1 MVSSIARPAN
11 IVYVKALK
19 RKLLVGSM
27 RHDICRFNSRWGSM
41 LRNSGPLRPAAQDWA
56 SRPFRLNAEKGPCLP
71 PLPLTRSGNEEE
83 DDGPGGSAL
92 EHNYQP
98 TLDRAYCE
106 GIPPRTG
113 PQGQGGLRPADPY
126 QAWAFGRPLRGSLVW
141 RRESDFPCPWV
152 PVRGGSSRYVLSPSP
167 RYLHV
172 ILTVL
177 KSLSNT
183 L

>member
-1 MVSSIARPAN
+1 MHTHVGHDSFWIAFVIEIVIAFVMPTLAQINFTIGSTTQFVPLSLCMYMYRSTLVYTYTHTPRPPSHVS
-11 IVYVKALK
+11 
-19 RKLLVGSM
+19 
-27 RHDICRFNSRWGSM
+27 
-41 LRNSGPLRPAAQDWA
+41 
-56 SRPFRLNAEKGPCLP
+56 P

-126 QAWAFGRPLRGSLVW
+126 QAWA
-141 RRESDFPCPWV
+141 
-152 PVRGGSSRYVLSPSP
+152 PVRISP

-172 ILTVL
+172 VLTVL

>member
-1 MVSSIARPAN
+1 MDSFCDRNCDSFCDAN
-11 IVYVKALK
+11 FGPDQLHDRIHNTICSTFSVHVYVQEHT
-19 RKLLVGSM
+19 SI
-27 RHDICRFNSRWGSM
+27 HIYTY
-41 LRNSGPLRPAAQDWA
+41 PP
-56 SRPFRLNAEKGPCLP
+56 PFPCLP

-126 QAWAFGRPLRGSLVW
+126 QAWA
-141 RRESDFPCPWV
+141 
-152 PVRGGSSRYVLSPSP
+152 PVRISP

>member
-1 MVSSIARPAN
+1 MS
-11 IVYVKALK
+11 
-19 RKLLVGSM
+19 
-27 RHDICRFNSRWGSM
+27 
-41 LRNSGPLRPAAQDWA
+41 
-56 SRPFRLNAEKGPCLP
+56 P

-126 QAWAFGRPLRGSLVW
+126 QAWA
-141 RRESDFPCPWV
+141 
-152 PVRGGSSRYVLSPSP
+152 PVRISP

-177 KSLSNT
+177 KSTYVTSPFTSNAS
-183 L
+183 LVDIDMCPHRFRGCGDV

>member
-1 MVSSIARPAN
+1 MS
-11 IVYVKALK
+11 
-19 RKLLVGSM
+19 
-27 RHDICRFNSRWGSM
+27 
-41 LRNSGPLRPAAQDWA
+41 
-56 SRPFRLNAEKGPCLP
+56 P

-141 RRESDFPCPWV
+141 RRESDFPCPWG